1 MRVRAIL
8 VLCVGLAV
16 QACTY
21 AISPGVKA
29 SADRTIT
36 FEQLS
41 SDPSAV
47 RGKTVILGG
56 IIVQSRRN
64 KNRTLIEVVQKELDY
79 WGKPRRTDRT
89 SGHFIIRTE
98 RPLDPMIYAPGRVIT
113 VAAEATG
120 GEEPSLEGS
129 GLYPL
134 LVVRELKL
142 WPPEGLGWDRPEW
155 LDPLHDP
162 NSPPVRS
169 GY

>member
-1 MRVRAIL
+1 MCIRAIL

-56 IIVQSRRN
+56 TIVQSRRI
-64 KNRTLIEVVQKELDY
+64 KNSTLIEVAQKELDY

-89 SGHFIIRTE
+89 RGHFIIRSD

-113 VAAEATG
+113 VAAEITG
-120 GEEPSLEGS
+120 REETALEGS

-142 WPPEGLGWDRPEW
+142 WSPEGLGWDRPEW